1 MRACRCA
8 VFFLF
13 LFITACGGLNPP
25 KYFDQVVTH
34 ATNVFEPTSKG
45 TTPTTVTATALNK
58 STLTPTISLE
68 STSTEIVSIRMFDG
82 NNGWGLTERQV
93 VRTTDA
99 GTTWVD
105 ISPEIPDLGAS
116 IGTPYFFNKEIAW
129 MLVPDQD
136 EYFAHGTLYS
146 TVDGGLNWTTV
157 TTPFGGGSLTFLDEK
172 NGWMMADL
180 GAGAGSQAVA
190 IYQTSD
196 GGRSWK
202 LKSTNDPTR
211 QGADTTLPLGGLK
224 YELVPLDMNTAF
236 IGGVVYAPGT
246 VYLFRSDDGVLT
258 WKKLTPVLPNGMEEA
273 GVTFKS
279 LQFFG
284 KTNGFLALNLSSSDQ
299 KLILYKTQDGGD
311 HWTPLPDEFSPGGK
325 VEFLSASEGVI
336 YNDSSFW
343 FTQDAGQTWSMV
355 QPEKDFGESLTYV
368 DFIDK
373 DLGWVIAYDDSN
385 THILFRTTDGGRSW
399 VPTVK

>member
-1 MRACRCA
+1 MRACRFA
-8 VFFLF
+8 VLILF

-25 KYFDQVVTH
+25 KQSGQVVTP
-34 ATNVFEPTSKG
+34 ATNVPEPTSKG
-45 TTPTTVTATALNK
+45 ITPTTVTATALNK

-68 STSTEIVSIRMFDG
+68 TTSTELVSIRMFDG
-82 NNGWGLTERQV
+82 SNGWGLTETQV

-99 GTTWVD
+99 GTTWMDFSPD
-105 ISPEIPDLGAS
+105 ISDLGDP
-116 IGTPYFFNKEIAW
+116 IGTPYFLTEEIAW
-129 MLVPDQD
+129 LLAPDFE
-136 EYFAHGTLYS
+136 EYFSHGTLYS
-146 TVDGGLNWTTV
+146 TNDGGLNWTSV
-157 TTPFGGGSLTFLDEK
+157 TTPFGGGSLTFLDEE
-172 NGWMMADL
+172 NGWIMADL

-190 IYQTSD
+190 IYQTTD

-224 YELVPLDMNTAF
+224 YALVPLDKNTAF

-246 VYLFRSDDGVLT
+246 VYLFRSDDGGLT
-258 WKKLTPVLPNGMEEA
+258 WKKVPMVLPDGTEEA
-273 GVTFKS
+273 GVIFKG

-284 KTNGFLALNLSSSDQ
+284 KTNGFLALNLSASDQ
-299 KLILYKTQDGGD
+299 KLILYETQDGGD
-311 HWTPLPDEFSPGGK
+311 HWTLLPDEFSPGGR

-336 YNDSSFW
+336 YNDGSFW
-343 FTQDAGQTWSMV
+343 FTQDAGQTWSMI
-355 QPEKDFGESLTYV
+355 QPEKEFGESLTDM

-399 VPTVK
+399 VPEVK